1 MQEKKAD
8 TETVQE
14 REAAFVE
21 SYGAIE
27 HLQERLQ
34 AVVSR
39 KPKVLRL
46 QEDER
51 EKDFL
56 VKECST
62 PVWVKGE
69 VEDGRVRLRL
79 DAGGGLVY
87 SLAGIV
93 CDFCDGAKAG
103 EILSWEPAWIQKL
116 RLQDSISYTRQ
127 NGLKGLLEKI
137 RSFARQEG

>member
-1 MQEKKAD
+1 MQEKKED

-14 REAAFVE
+14 REKAFVE

-46 QEDER
+46 QEVER
-51 EKDFL
+51 EEDFL
-56 VKECST
+56 VKGCST

-69 VEDGRVRLRL
+69 MEAGRVRLRL

-93 CDFCDGAKAG
+93 CDFCDGAKAV
-103 EILSWEPAWIQKL
+103 EILSWEPVWIQKL
-116 RLQDSISYTRQ
+116 RLQDSISHTRQ